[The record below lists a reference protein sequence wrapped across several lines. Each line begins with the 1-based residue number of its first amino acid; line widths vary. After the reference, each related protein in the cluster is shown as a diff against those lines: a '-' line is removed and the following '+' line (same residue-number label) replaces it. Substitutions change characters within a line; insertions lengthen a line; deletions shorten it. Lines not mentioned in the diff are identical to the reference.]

1 MKLAKYRNVLIYTPS
16 FFIMV
21 RLYVCALM
29 AMYVSPFIILMPYSE
44 TLTFY
49 SSLNSR
55 DNLREMLDGPV
66 VVATLTQ
73 LKAPAGASS
82 LCDTHDTTDPNANM
96 SVPKNLPPISVFS
109 DMSSSDSVI
118 AFDREKY
125 PMPPVSE
132 DFDSMSG

>member
-1 MKLAKYRNVLIYTPS
+1 MI
-16 FFIMV
+16 
-21 RLYVCALM
+21 RLYVSAFM
-29 AMYVSPFIILMPYSE
+29 TMYVLLFIILISCSG
-44 TLTFY
+44 TLTSY
-49 SSLNSR
+49 TSLNAR
-55 DNLREMLDGPV
+55 DNLRETLDGSGDA

-82 LCDTHDTTDPNANM
+82 LCDTQDTTDPSTNM
-96 SVPKNLPPISVFS
+96 AVPKNLPPVPVFS

-125 PMPPVSE
+125 TMPPVSE

>member
-1 MKLAKYRNVLIYTPS
+1 MI
-16 FFIMV
+16 
-21 RLYVCALM
+21 RLYVSAFM
-29 AMYVSPFIILMPYSE
+29 AMYVLPFIILMSYSG
-44 TLTFY
+44 TLTSY

-55 DNLREMLDGPV
+55 DNLREMLDGSEGA

-73 LKAPAGASS
+73 LKAPAGPSS
-82 LCDTHDTTDPNANM
+82 LCDTHDTTDPSTNM
-96 SVPKNLPPISVFS
+96 AVPQNLPPISVFS

-125 PMPPVSE
+125 PMPPVSD